1 MEVWQNAIDVRR
13 EELRGEGDDGEKDSD
28 AFERQQ
34 APLYSRGDDKMEEDD
49 TREMSSTTPKSGSDR
64 MMGKRERED
73 VYAIKVLIPHR
84 QAGCIIGKS
93 GSTINA
99 IQSESRARVQI
110 SKNREMYPGTQER
123 VILISS
129 PSSVDIV
136 VDGLTLVLK
145 KLYGGGD
152 DENEED
158 KIDVDEST
166 VLRLLVPNAAA
177 GSVIGKAGVNIKDI
191 SSKSGA
197 NLKFANKNDMI
208 TGIYERVVTV
218 VGNERQ
224 QLDCTKM
231 ILNTMYSDDERT
243 SKSQYYNP
251 TVNYSRRMD
260 SRHGGGYH
268 HRNMGGHYRDDFYG
282 GHRDYSPHYNRG
294 GGYHRGPPMD
304 HRRSPPSAARFNSP
318 PPDIPRGFDGPSGGD
333 SGSGDQHTMT
343 VQVPDQNVG
352 SIIGQGGRA
361 ISEIC
366 KISGAVVRISRRGE
380 FWEGT
385 RNRIVTITG
394 TPQSCQTA
402 HALIQHQMNSSYHR
416 PQQNGGG
423 GGIAPFGM

>member
-49 TREMSSTTPKSGSDR
+49 TRDMSPTTPKSGSDR

-110 SKNREMYPGTQER
+110 SRTEMYPGTQER

-177 GSVIGKAGVNIKDI
+177 GSVIGKAGVNIKEI

-231 ILNTMYSDDERT
+231 ILKRCTQMMSVRASHST
-243 SKSQYYNP
+243 NP

-282 GHRDYSPHYNRG
+282 GHDYSSHYNRG
-294 GGYHRGPPMD
+294 GGYHRLT
-304 HRRSPPSAARFNSP
+304 H
-318 PPDIPRGFDGPSGGD
+318 
-333 SGSGDQHTMT
+333 GSSSKSSECC
-343 VQVPDQNVG
+343 
-352 SIIGQGGRA
+352 SI
-361 ISEIC
+361 
-366 KISGAVVRISRRGE
+366 
-380 FWEGT
+380 
-385 RNRIVTITG
+385 
-394 TPQSCQTA
+394 
-402 HALIQHQMNSSYHR
+402 
-416 PQQNGGG
+416 
-423 GGIAPFGM
+423 